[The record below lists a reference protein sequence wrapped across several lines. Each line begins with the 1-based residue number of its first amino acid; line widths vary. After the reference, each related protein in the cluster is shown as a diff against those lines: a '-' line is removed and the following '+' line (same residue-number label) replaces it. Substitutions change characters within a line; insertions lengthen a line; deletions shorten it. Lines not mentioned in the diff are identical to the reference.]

1 MFTTN
6 RSDNTLIMMI
16 NGVAVVIA
24 YGMLSLSLYLS
35 TDVPLATKG
44 YWGIAIMMLTVALIN
59 FVKYRF
65 DDRLSEDRL
74 HRLEAA
80 KTEKLLSDYVSDRA
94 A

>member
-1 MFTTN
+1 MFTT
-6 RSDNTLIMMI
+6 RSDNALIMMI

-24 YGMLSLSLYLS
+24 YGMLGLSLYLS

-44 YWGIAIMMLTVALIN
+44 YWGIAIMMLTVSLIN

-80 KTEKLLSDYVSDRA
+80 KTEKLLPNMSA
-94 A
+94 NGPPE